1 MCKGPEAETIDLS
14 EEQET
19 NHHGWMAESRG
30 RGMMGKQVELR

>member
-19 NHHGWMAESRG
+19 NHHAGWQNPEAGE
-30 RGMMGKQVELR
+30 